1 MIKLAKFIPVLG
13 AIVLTLGCASNPVSP
28 TTQIALQE
36 VTAIAVRRAV
46 ADSPRAAEKIANIRA
61 VAAQLAA
68 VTSITTV
75 AELRTVVDAEV
86 AKLGL
91 NAVDAAD
98 AKSLLNILQALLTER
113 IGTDINADAL
123 VRVNEFV
130 AMVVAA
136 LPPV

>member
-1 MIKLAKFIPVLG
+1 MTKLVKLPAF
-13 AIVLTLGCASNPVSP
+13 IVLAVILAGCASTPVSP

-46 ADSPRAAEKIANIRA
+46 ADSPRAAEKIANIRE
-61 VAAQLAA
+61 VAGRLAGI
-68 VTSITTV
+68 TSVTTV

-86 AKLGL
+86 AKLNL

-123 VRVNEFV
+123 VQVNEFV
-130 AMVVAA
+130 GYVLAA
-136 LPPV
+136 LPPT